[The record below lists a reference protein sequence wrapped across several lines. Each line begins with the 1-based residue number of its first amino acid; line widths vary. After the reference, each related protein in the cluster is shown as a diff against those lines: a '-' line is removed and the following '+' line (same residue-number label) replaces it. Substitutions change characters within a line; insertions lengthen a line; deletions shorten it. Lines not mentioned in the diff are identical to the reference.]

1 MSTSKPG
8 LDQGLLKAVDRLLE
22 RSAEIRLLPIIDP
35 AEARRID
42 ATIERFEKR
51 YAVFI
56 AENEET
62 AKMVEIAKGAILKFA
77 ALRADLNS
85 KSEGRRPANYRNN

>member
-1 MSTSKPG
+1 MNTSKPG
-8 LDQGLLKAVDRLLE
+8 LDQGLLEAVDRLLE

-42 ATIERFEKR
+42 AMIKGFEKR
-51 YAVFI
+51 YADFI
-56 AENEET
+56 AANEET
-62 AKMVEIAKGAILKFA
+62 VKLVDIAKEAVLKFA